1 MSEKE
6 PSTWIAVTLRLAV
19 NAAPVV
25 GYNLF
30 VGYYNWQGLERSPS
44 GWTVE
49 ASCNGED
56 WFVVDGKTSV
66 ASAGD
71 HNRWY
76 NGGVPFPL
84 SVAADASA
92 SLPAASILDVASGA
106 AAVSADGTT
115 ALSRL
120 RVDCAA
126 GSGTIDGFV
135 FAVGGQLHLS
145 NSGAYRFGTALPLT
159 IRNATGIENLRTWTV
174 FSDGVLTRNVRLRVM
189 DGSAVVTGSGCRFII
204 R

>member
-1 MSEKE
+1 MRACFDGLCGTANSAPQFSATGLPVSESTGYCSMSEKE

-19 NAAPVV
+19 NAAQVV

-76 NGGVPFPL
+76 NDGVPFPL
-84 SVAADASA
+84 SVAADAYA

-106 AAVSADGTT
+106 AAVSVTSDSS
-115 ALSRL
+115 LSSVQLPSSGPSARP
-120 RVDCAA
+120 RPPAA
-126 GSGTIDGFV
+126 AQGSG
-135 FAVGGQLHLS
+135 
-145 NSGAYRFGTALPLT
+145 
-159 IRNATGIENLRTWTV
+159 
-174 FSDGVLTRNVRLRVM
+174 
-189 DGSAVVTGSGCRFII
+189 
-204 R
+204 